1 LTVFFCFNIRGHKID
16 STFPK
21 NCEQS
26 KSQTTLTHHLDL
38 VKTNIDINKNN
49 NNTKRNDTKRNK
61 TKQNKNKYAGED
73 EIDFWFFI
81 FWPNC
86 LCKFWI

>member
-1 LTVFFCFNIRGHKID
+1 VNKA
-16 STFPK
+16 
-21 NCEQS
+21 

-38 VKTNIDINKNN
+38 VKDNIDINKDNK
-49 NNTKRNDTKRNK
+49 NTKRNETRRNE
-61 TKQNKNKYAGED
+61 TKQDKNNNKKKNKNKYAGED

-86 LCKFWI
+86 LCKF